1 LRVSLVTSCA
11 DEGTPA
17 QGEAVA
23 PPFESFSR
31 KVLAQARDA
40 LESPASPAAALRR
53 VSSGDSAFAIA
64 PDDRAQ
70 SKLLIFCADFADNTS
85 ECSFGT

>member
-40 LESPASPAAALRR
+40 LEKPGLACGCVTA
-53 VSSGDSAFAIA
+53 GFI
-64 PDDRAQ
+64 
-70 SKLLIFCADFADNTS
+70 
-85 ECSFGT
+85 G